1 MPQLYTVRGRVGNL
15 NNRRLFMSKK
25 LNDKSEPTFP
35 HNKSDDWKAEAKKS
49 SLEGLAKLIL
59 ETEERKKKAK
69 EQNNT

>member
-1 MPQLYTVRGRVGNL
+1 
-15 NNRRLFMSKK
+15 MSKK